1 MIRKLDSV
9 VASRIAAG
17 EVVDKPSSVLRE
29 LLDNAID
36 SKATKVS
43 AYIEEGGIKSIR
55 VTDNGSGISKE
66 DLPLA
71 FERHCTSKISTLD
84 DLFALRTLGFRG
96 EALSSIASCS
106 VLTIESSSCSLTC
119 NNGVM
124 GELTRGTVT
133 EGTSVLMEDLFENIP
148 ARKQFLRRASSEAAD
163 CKKVFLEKALGFENV
178 ELLLFIDG
186 KLFIRLPSQSRV
198 ERVNDIFSLDRSF
211 VRGSLV
217 ELNREADPINI
228 HIVCATPDVYK
239 RDRTQIKILVNN
251 RIVDSYQLVTAVNN
265 AYSAALPGGAFP
277 FFCLYIEDSPT
288 LVDFNIHPSKRECK
302 IRNQSTI
309 YGLVTNMIRDYLYNR
324 SENTYKGVVEKQEE
338 MFEGFDL
345 GEKKTEYK
353 PSSTFSAPHHT
364 AEADTPRKTET
375 APAFKPDPKWFEAAK
390 NVLGKKS
397 ESVDTAAPSV
407 LSAAESAPERT
418 WRYIGQVFNTFLVV
432 ETGEDLLFIDQHA
445 AHERILYDEIRSLKD
460 VQPLMIPYT
469 FETDRS
475 TDDFL
480 LENSYIYREFGV
492 ELVRSKSMQWEMLS
506 IPAVCRKN
514 EDEIVKYI
522 TTATGDVESARKG
535 LFAIIA
541 CHAAIKAG
549 DVLDNITARALV
561 EKVFKLDQMLCPHG
575 RSFTF
580 KITREELYKAV
591 GRIV

>member
-1 MIRKLDSV
+1 MIRRLDSV

-36 SKATKVS
+36 SHATKVS
-43 AYIEEGGIKSIR
+43 VYIEEGGIKSIR
-55 VTDNGSGISKE
+55 VTDNGSGITEE

-106 VLTIESSSCSLTC
+106 VLTIESSGCSLCC
-119 NNGVM
+119 NNGIL
-124 GELTRGTVT
+124 GEVRPGSVI
-133 EGTSVLMEDLFENIP
+133 EGTSVTMEDLFENIP
-148 ARKQFLRRASSEAAD
+148 ARKQFLRRPTSEAAD

-186 KLFIRLPSQSRV
+186 KLFIRLPKQSKL
-198 ERVNDIFSLDRSF
+198 ERVQDIFAQDRSF
-211 VRGSLV
+211 VKSSLV
-217 ELNREADPINI
+217 ELTREADPIKL
-228 HIVCATPDVYK
+228 HLVFSTPDCYK

-251 RIVDSYQLVTAVNN
+251 RIVDNYALATAITN

-277 FFCLYIEDSPT
+277 FFCLFIEDSPT

-302 IRNQSTI
+302 IRNQSTV
-309 YGLVTNMIRDYLYNR
+309 YALLTSMIRDYLYNR
-324 SENTYKGVVEKQEE
+324 SENTYKNLIEKQET
-338 MFEGFDL
+338 FFDSVDL
-345 GEKKTEYK
+345 GEKETPQIQKPAYK
-353 PSSTFSAPHHT
+353 PVYNTQT
-364 AEADTPRKTET
+364 TPT
-375 APAFKPDPKWFEAAK
+375 APAFRPDPKWFEAAK
-390 NVLGKKS
+390 
-397 ESVDTAAPSV
+397 TV
-407 LSAAESAPERT
+407 LSKKPEEEKPEKEKPHEERT

-432 ETGEDLLFIDQHA
+432 ETGDELLFIDQHA
-445 AHERILYDEIRSLKD
+445 AHERILYDEIRELKD
-460 VQPLMIPYT
+460 VQPLMLPYV
-469 FETDRS
+469 FDTDRS

-492 ELVRSKSMQWEMLS
+492 ELVRNKSMQWEMVS
-506 IPAVCRKN
+506 VPAVCRKN
-514 EDEIVKYI
+514 EEEIVKYI

-535 LFAIIA
+535 LFAVIA

-549 DVLDNITARALV
+549 DVLDTITARALI
-561 EKVFKLDQMLCPHG
+561 EKVFNLDQMLCPHG

-580 KITREELYKAV
+580 KLTKEELYKAV